1 MSGWQTGW
9 ILAFIVLSGVIGGL
23 VLLARTRWLQSDTL
37 KKCVLLSVGVHLLL
51 ALIAAAIGGLRPASW
66 GTEDDGRMTMMVVLA
81 EDLANEPVMEL
92 GEESPPEAD
101 PAAAVGGQPTHDST
115 EIDLASKL
123 AADPAREASDTV
135 PLLDDEL
142 EARELQH
149 VDSIADASTEER
161 PPETDSD
168 SPRLA
173 DETGISRPPAPYAD
187 RFGERLQAAAA
198 RGGSE
203 LTERAVSEGLSWL
216 ARAQSF
222 DGRWD
227 ADRHEAGIERSI
239 DGRDRRGAGS
249 RSDHGVTG
257 LALLAFLG
265 AGNTHRAGVHADTV
279 SRGIT
284 FLIERQAANGS
295 LAGDAEFFATL
306 YCHGMAT
313 IALAETV
320 AMTGDEALREPL
332 RRAISYTLSM
342 QNRSTGGWRYAAG
355 DTGDTSQLGWQVMAL
370 RSSRLAGVGGGEQA
384 EARAW
389 RFLDSVSSGQ
399 FGGIAAYR
407 PGERPSY
414 AMTAEACLCRM
425 LLGMDPDDPAAAEA
439 MEFLAQS
446 PPDASQPDA
455 YSWYY
460 ATLASFHVGGL
471 QWERWNSRMQA
482 AVLGLQRQEAG
493 PHRGS
498 WDPDPVWG
506 GHGGRVYSTSLSV
519 MTLEVYYRYL
529 PMHTQAGHRLA
540 TAGAGEG
547 RAATVR

>member
-92 GEESPPEAD
+92 GDESPPEAD

-115 EIDLASKL
+115 EIDLTSKL

-135 PLLDDEL
+135 PLLDDAL

-173 DETGISRPPAPYAD
+173 DETGISRSPAPYAD

>member
-370 RSSRLAGVGGGEQA
+370 RSSRLA
-384 EARAW
+384 
-389 RFLDSVSSGQ
+389 
-399 FGGIAAYR
+399 
-407 PGERPSY
+407 
-414 AMTAEACLCRM
+414 CLCRM